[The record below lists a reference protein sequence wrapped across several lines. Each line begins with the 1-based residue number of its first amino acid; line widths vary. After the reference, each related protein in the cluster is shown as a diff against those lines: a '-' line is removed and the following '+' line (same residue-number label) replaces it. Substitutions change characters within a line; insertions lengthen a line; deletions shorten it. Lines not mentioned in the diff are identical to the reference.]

1 MSEYLLNPYKL
12 SVETCRTRQYEKN
25 CTKAYLHREDCLCF
39 KKLCFQQAFRCY
51 RIYPITSTVKVRKP
65 FGPFKNVLWG
75 FLHSIVREKMGHKF
89 FFTGV
94 IAFFFK
100 NLCFQQAFRCY
111 RIYPITSTVKVRKPF
126 GPFKNVLWGFL
137 HSIVWEKMGHK
148 IFFTG
153 VIAFFFKN
161 LCFQQAFRC
170 YRIYPI
176 TSTVKIRKSFGP
188 FKNVPWILSHP
199 IVREK

>member
-25 CTKAYLHREDCLCF
+25 CTKAYLHWEDCLCF

-111 RIYPITSTVKVRKPF
+111 RIYPLTSTVKVRKPF
-126 GPFKNVLWGFL
+126 GPFKNVSWGL
-137 HSIVWEKMGHK
+137 S
-148 IFFTG
+148 
-153 VIAFFFKN
+153 N
-161 LCFQQAFRC
+161 
-170 YRIYPI
+170 PI
-176 TSTVKIRKSFGP
+176 R
-188 FKNVPWILSHP
+188 
-199 IVREK
+199 REKKTTKFLSLERLPFLPKICVFNKLLCVGQMTL